1 MQDIYWLKIF
11 SWIDQHIVNIIISNA
26 KIEKFDDGNKIIQ
39 EWDESNGKWYIIKSG
54 TVSVQI
60 GWTEVAQLWVGEIFG
75 EIWLLS
81 EDLRIATVQAIWD
94 VETLILDQDDIIEM
108 INNGN
113 ESINKDLLE
122 RIEKNLKNK

>member
-11 SWIDQHIVNIIISNA
+11 SWIDQHTVNIIVSNA